1 VLAFLV
7 ASLPYVALSTLPSLP
22 VTLAVMALWGLA
34 SGPINPILATVECER
49 IPPALRGRVLGAI
62 TAGAWASIP
71 AGALL
76 GGLVIAWFGLER
88 TLVVIGACYLAV
100 TAFGL
105 VNPAFPEMDRPRRD

>member
-1 VLAFLV
+1 VV
-7 ASLPYVALSTLPSLP
+7 AVWGVA
-22 VTLAVMALWGLA
+22 V
-34 SGPINPILATVECER
+34 GPINPILATVEYER

-76 GGLVIAWFGLER
+76 GGLVIEWAGVET
-88 TLVVIGACYLAV
+88 TLLVIGACYLAV

-105 VNPAFPEMDRPRRD
+105 VNPAFRAMDRRDT